1 MCQIVTK
8 REKMGILEIVSEI
21 RQKMNSSS
29 SPFRGKKRAV
39 AGHFLAVSLGFVI
52 L

>member
-1 MCQIVTK
+1 MDIDGLDSAK
-8 REKMGILEIVSEI
+8 WKNLEEGTHWELFELLSEI

-29 SPFRGKKRAV
+29 SPFKDINGQW
-39 AGHFLAVSLGFVI
+39 LGR

>member
-1 MCQIVTK
+1 
-8 REKMGILEIVSEI
+8 MGILEIVSEI

-29 SPFRGKKRAV
+29 SQFRGKNGSGWTFSGWK
-39 AGHFLAVSLGFVI
+39 LGFVI